1 MNHVQEL
8 LTTLRKTYL
17 QDLPNSIDAM
27 ESQILQLERQGFAIE
42 IARELYRNAHSIKG
56 SGGTHGMHII
66 SDICHALEDVLSR
79 IIEHQGKDMAALAA
93 LSLAHIDLLRELV
106 ELYQAELNPREDE
119 VRQRLQQLRAKLA
132 GRTITALVIDNSE
145 LVCGL
150 IKDVLLVRKFR
161 VLTMND
167 GYFALGRLL
176 ADQVD
181 VLITSVEIQRLNGL
195 ALIAAAEQLAG
206 KHKPRYCYLM
216 TASDLSGDK
225 LKGRLMLKK
234 DAHLRETLSQAVN
247 QWRF

>member
-1 MNHVQEL
+1 MNQVQEL
-8 LTTLRKTYL
+8 LATLRKSYL

-27 ESQILQLERQGFAIE
+27 ENQILDLERHGFSVDV
-42 IARELYRNAHSIKG
+42 ARDLYRYAHSIKG

-79 IIEHQGKDMAALAA
+79 MIESQGKEMAALAA
-93 LSLAHIDLLRELV
+93 LSLAYIDLLREVV
-106 ELYQAELNPREDE
+106 ELFQAELSPREDD
-119 VRQRLQQLRAKLA
+119 VRQRIQHLRGKLA

-150 IKDVLLVRKFR
+150 IKDVLHAKKYR

-176 ADQVD
+176 ADQID

-225 LKGRLMLKK
+225 LKGRNLLKK
-234 DAHLRETLSQAVN
+234 DAQLRETLARAASM
-247 QWRF
+247 WRF

>member
-79 IIEHQGKDMAALAA
+79 IIEQQGKDMAALAA

-106 ELYQAELNPREDE
+106 ELYQAGLNPREDE
-119 VRQRLQQLRAKLA
+119 VRQRLQR
-132 GRTITALVIDNSE
+132 
-145 LVCGL
+145 
-150 IKDVLLVRKFR
+150 
-161 VLTMND
+161 
-167 GYFALGRLL
+167 
-176 ADQVD
+176 
-181 VLITSVEIQRLNGL
+181 
-195 ALIAAAEQLAG
+195 
-206 KHKPRYCYLM
+206 
-216 TASDLSGDK
+216 
-225 LKGRLMLKK
+225 
-234 DAHLRETLSQAVN
+234 
-247 QWRF
+247 